1 MNGPFFVPISCP
13 EGLSLAKSS
22 NQYVCQDCGGVS
34 PKWSGRCDNC
44 GAWNSLV
51 EEAASEQAPKGLGS
65 KQGRKVE
72 FVSLQGKSK
81 PPPRRITGITE
92 FDRVCGGGL
101 VPGSALLVG
110 GDPGIGK
117 STVLLQAV
125 AALAKKSPVA
135 YISGEEAIEQLRM
148 RADRLGLSEQPVQLA
163 AATSVRDIVTT
174 LNSGNVP
181 EVVVIDSIQTM
192 FVDSL
197 ESAPGTVSQVRASAQ
212 ELIRLAKRRGF
223 TVILVGH
230 VTKDGQIAGPRVME
244 HMVDTVLYFE
254 GERSHQ
260 FRILR
265 AVKNRF
271 GATDEIG
278 VFEMTDKGLKEVSN
292 PSALFLSDRSGDI
305 NGAAVFAGVEGTRPM
320 LVELQTLIAPSQL
333 GTPRRAVVG
342 WDSGRLAMVLAVLES
357 RCGLAI
363 GANDVYLNVAG
374 GLRVGEPAADLAVA
388 AALASSLSGIAVP
401 SETVVFGEIGLSGEV
416 RAVSHTDGR
425 LKEAEKLGFTR
436 AIVPKRRG
444 KGKLG
449 KGTGGMEIREIEH
462 LVDLLALFHAP
473 GGQVKEAANG

>member
-1 MNGPFFVPISCP
+1 VVKN
-13 EGLSLAKSS
+13 SS
-22 NQYVCQDCGGVS
+22 QYVCQDCGGLS
-34 PKWSGRCDNC
+34 AKWSGRCDNC
-44 GAWNSLV
+44 GAWNTLV
-51 EEAASEQAPKGLGS
+51 EETGSEQVPKGLGS
-65 KQGRKVE
+65 KRGSKVE
-72 FVSLQGKSK
+72 FVPLQGKSK
-81 PPPRRITGITE
+81 PPPRRVTGINE

-125 AALAKKSPVA
+125 AALATRYPVA

-148 RADRLGLSEQPVQLA
+148 RAERLGLAKANVQLA
-163 AATSVRDIVTT
+163 AATSVRDIVTS
-174 LNSGNVP
+174 LNSGDAP
-181 EVVVIDSIQTM
+181 EVVIIDSIQTM

-223 TVILVGH
+223 SVILVGH

-271 GATDEIG
+271 GPTDEIG
-278 VFEMTDKGLKEVSN
+278 VFEMTDKGLMEVAN
-292 PSALFLSDRSGDI
+292 PSALFLSDHGGDI
-305 NGAAVFAGVEGTRPM
+305 NGAAVFAGIEGTRPM
-320 LVELQTLIAPSQL
+320 LVELQTLIAPSPL

-342 WDSGRLAMVLAVLES
+342 WDAARLAMVLAVLES

-374 GLRVGEPAADLAVA
+374 GLRVSEPAADLAVA
-388 AALASSLSGIAVP
+388 AALASSLSGVAVP

-416 RAVSHTDGR
+416 RPVSHTDAR
-425 LKEAEKLGFTR
+425 LKEATKLGFTR
-436 AIVPKRRG
+436 AIVPKNRG
-444 KGKLG
+444 KGK
-449 KGTGGMEIREIEH
+449 GMKPESGMKIHEIEH
-462 LVDLLALFHAP
+462 LADLLSLFHAP
-473 GGQVKEAANG
+473 LGDPK